1 MSRVTTEGNEIP
13 STENNLPVLQ
23 MLTRILPSVACR
35 GRRDY
40 FTVRTCAMHAFVI
53 LVTYFGR
60 LNKLTVDAIQ
70 LLRKGVELIEENFA
84 SSWTASSADYDR
96 GQEAEKTFLVV
107 LLRFMTCYLPYI
119 ENLRTEDPDI
129 ARRFC
134 VIATL
139 VLELQGSHPA
149 VFAEAMAFFEVMAS
163 YNHLFPSPA
172 NYVLYSE
179 NPLFSCIPPILETL
193 LPDRPYILAPHRGYS
208 PPSFAKLRAAVHV
221 VAALSSRHISLS
233 ELTDMKIVSLLFAA
247 LDFVCVSRRFPLA
260 EVTRSLATSREVE
273 AYFSLKD
280 ILEVEIFPTVIALFS
295 SEQASQSAL
304 CLRWILLCRAI
315 LTWGALKNRKL

>member
-1 MSRVTTEGNEIP
+1 MQGNKPDGKPRSLSLDSVSAARAGSLLTLAFIQRTHYTVTKRKRQRAMSRVTTEGNEIP

-70 LLRKGVELIEENFA
+70 LLRKGVELIEENLA

-163 YNHLFPSPA
+163 YNHLVPFP
-172 NYVLYSE
+172 
-179 NPLFSCIPPILETL
+179 C
-193 LPDRPYILAPHRGYS
+193 
-208 PPSFAKLRAAVHV
+208 KLRLVFRKPAVLLHPSNPRN
-221 VAALSSRHISLS
+221 ATPRSSIYFVPTSRLLTPFICKIARRSPRGCGTFISAHISFRIDRY
-233 ELTDMKIVSLLFAA
+233 EDCFTII
-247 LDFVCVSRRFPLA
+247 
-260 EVTRSLATSREVE
+260 RST
-273 AYFSLKD
+273 
-280 ILEVEIFPTVIALFS
+280 
-295 SEQASQSAL
+295 
-304 CLRWILLCRAI
+304 
-315 LTWGALKNRKL
+315 